1 MNKNI
6 IKEQK
11 ILIYNFKVLNSLLT
25 KTLFYKEIFSYYYR
39 NLSLYNNLRD
49 TYLNKLSGGINNY
62 TNDRKLKLKKNIDN
76 QPLLDNIKQYMNYN
90 LLLKKKDIYLDSG
103 DIVYNISLNNLYF
116 FVKKYYEYNID
127 ELNLFRLESELSFDI
142 QCKRYIK
149 IDFIKKSIKI
159 FSKLLIKKGN
169 YNNVY
174 NIMKFIILELKFKKM
189 NLYNFFISIF
199 DKLYIPISLYAKKV
213 AGRKLLVPNPNNLNF
228 IKRKLWHSA
237 RIIVKSLSSRKET
250 KLRDR
255 LLAELMDIY
264 NNKGVSIKKK
274 IDILNTIKE
283 NEMNMRYI
291 KSKK

>member
-25 KTLFYKEIFSYYYR
+25 KTLFYKEIFSYYYK

-228 IKRKLWHSA
+228 IKRKL
-237 RIIVKSLSSRKET
+237 
-250 KLRDR
+250 
-255 LLAELMDIY
+255 
-264 NNKGVSIKKK
+264 
-274 IDILNTIKE
+274 
-283 NEMNMRYI
+283 
-291 KSKK
+291 